1 MCDKPVEITSAPVL
15 IQMSAAEEP
24 LPESGSTLSNSG
36 ESLKQELERLKD
48 EYQDNTE
55 YIRKAKNSVIIRDE
69 ILAME
74 RLKRSYKGDLN
85 SEEFT
90 EMCRTECRFLY
101 DNYMFL
107 FNRLLKDVLNLKM
120 MFQFLHVLKQVEDG
134 VINQDEG
141 SVIVGQ
147 LLKDIYLDCAIREAD
162 RLDQKYAAERP
173 PPPLEGKSISW
184 KQYKARQ

>member
-1 MCDKPVEITSAPVL
+1 
-15 IQMSAAEEP
+15 MSETDAIDP
-24 LPESGSTLSNSG
+24 LDSQVSSSNSSSSSG
-36 ESLKQELERLKD
+36 ETLKKELESLKD
-48 EYQDNTE
+48 EYQDNTD

-85 SEEFT
+85 SEEFA
-90 EMCRTECRFLY
+90 EMCRVECRFLY

-107 FNRLLKDVLNLKM
+107 FNRLLKDILNLKM

-134 VINQDEG
+134 GINQEEG

-147 LLKDIYLDCAIREAD
+147 ILKDIYLDCAIREAD
-162 RLDQKYAAERP
+162 RLDQKYSAERP
-173 PPPLEGKSISW
+173 PPPMEGKSISW

>member
-1 MCDKPVEITSAPVL
+1 
-15 IQMSAAEEP
+15 MSENAN
-24 LPESGSTLSNSG
+24 TLTENCGNSG
-36 ESLKQELERLKD
+36 ENLKKELENLKN

-90 EMCRTECRFLY
+90 ELCRLECRFLY

-107 FNRLLKDVLNLKM
+107 FNRLLKDVLNLKL

-134 VINQDEG
+134 SINQEEG
-141 SVIVGQ
+141 SVVVGQ
-147 LLKDIYLDCAIREAD
+147 ILKDIYLDCAIREAD
-162 RLDQKYAAERP
+162 RLDKKYSEERP

-184 KQYKARQ
+184 KQFKARK